1 MSPLSW
7 ANSPAQLIGSLHGGP
22 ALERG
27 RGFSFTVMSRLTDFA
42 ASQFAKSR
50 AIIGGEALTVGGGEA
65 VSAVAAE
72 VDQSRDYESGGFDRS
87 QSLTVVVSLPEWVAK
102 YPLGDKDY
110 LGKAATARGI
120 TWKVGGVVS
129 GTSFVTIRLT
139 TPRKGA

>member
-1 MSPLSW
+1 
-7 ANSPAQLIGSLHGGP
+7 
-22 ALERG
+22 
-27 RGFSFTVMSRLTDFA
+27 MSRLTDFA
-42 ASQFAKSR
+42 GSGFRQAR
-50 AIIGGEALTVGGGEA
+50 GIIGGEALTVGGGQA

-72 VDQSRDYESGGFDRS
+72 VDQSRDYEGGGGFDRS

-110 LGKAATARGI
+110 LGKVATARGI

-139 TPRKGA
+139 TPRKGS